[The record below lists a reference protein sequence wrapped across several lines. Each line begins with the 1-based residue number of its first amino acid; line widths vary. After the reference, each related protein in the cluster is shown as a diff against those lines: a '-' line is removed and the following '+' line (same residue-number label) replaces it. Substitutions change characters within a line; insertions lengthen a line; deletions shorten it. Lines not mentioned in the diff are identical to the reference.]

1 METAVRTGRIYYRHG
16 RTFRPVIELFNKAV
30 MLDNQSTCTAGH
42 PLQIS
47 ARTFESPMVLVS
59 GRAAKMSQR

>member
-30 MLDNQSTCTAGH
+30 MLDNQSICAASH
-42 PLQIS
+42 PLQLS
-47 ARTFESPMVLVS
+47 VRMFESPMVLVS